1 MKTNLRTFIKH
12 TAKDFHNQSVN
23 PPVVRASTI
32 IFKNLQEI
40 EKAEKKYLKN
50 PRSGNFN
57 YGRQGTPT
65 TYALQ
70 KVLQEMEECY
80 KVYLTPTGF
89 GAVFLA
95 VLSVVQPG
103 DEILVTDSV
112 YSPTRLLTQDY
123 LKKFNIKSIFYNP
136 LNLNDLKNKISKK
149 TKLIFVE
156 NPGSN
161 TFEFQDLKKIITLAK
176 KNNIFTAIDNTWA
189 TPYLLKPIK
198 LGFDM
203 SIVSATKYYSG
214 HSDVMGGSLAINK
227 KVFKLVEPT
236 NRVSGLR
243 LSPDEAYLVL
253 RGIRTLDVR
262 LDKHHLNALK
272 VANFLSK
279 HKKILN
285 VYYPYKKKSQNYK
298 MWKKYYSGASG
309 LMGLKVKSKNKK
321 TVKNFIN
328 SLKLFGYGY
337 SWGGF
342 ESLAL
347 YQSQRQ
353 LGARNYTNLKKN
365 EHIIRLHIGLEDPK
379 DIINDLKQ
387 GLKKI
392 KESNGKVFP
401 KQKCIHYFNSLLP
414 SCNYCPRYTPN
425 FWAILF

>member
-136 LNLNDLKNKISKK
+136 LNLNDLKNKVSKK

-262 LDKHHLNALK
+262 LDKHHWNALK

-392 KESNGKVFP
+392 K
-401 KQKCIHYFNSLLP
+401 
-414 SCNYCPRYTPN
+414 
-425 FWAILF
+425 